1 MTLAERLLQLA
12 GERGALQY
20 GEFTLTSGE
29 KSSYYFDGRLLS
41 LDPEGAYLIGKAF
54 LPIIRE
60 AGAQAVGGPTLAADP
75 IVAAVALTSH
85 LEGTSIPAFIVR
97 AQTKGHG
104 TQKLVEGPLAPGS
117 RVAIVDDTCS
127 TGGSLLHSIDAV
139 EAMGCTVAVVVVL
152 LDRRQGG
159 ADELARRGYRLV
171 TLLEA
176 TPAGEVRVA

>member
-1 MTLAERLLQLA
+1 MTPAERLLQLA

-20 GEFTLTSGE
+20 GDFTLTSGE

-75 IVAAVALTSH
+75 IVTAVALTSH
-85 LEGTSIPAFIVR
+85 LEGTPIPAFIVR

-127 TGGSLLHSIDAV
+127 TGGSLLHSIEAV
-139 EAMGCTVAVVVVL
+139 EAMGCTVAVVAVL

-159 ADELARRGYRLV
+159 GEELARRGYPFV
-171 TLLEA
+171 TLLET
-176 TPAGEVRVA
+176 TPEGGVRTA